1 MKMHR
6 RDDYRALIGG
16 EKWIY
21 SETYLT
27 VFLTEVFCQYW
38 PFRGHAREEA
48 GPENMQAMKLPPLNA
63 FRYFDIAAQTESFV
77 RAAEHLHVTHGAVSR
92 QVRLLEEHLGVD
104 LFERRNRAI
113 FLSPAGRALQGTT
126 QAIFEQLEGAVQR
139 LQQQARDNVLV
150 LSCEPTIAMRWL
162 IPRLSRFAA
171 AYPDIALHLM
181 AAGGPIDF
189 RKSGVDVAL
198 RRNDFPFDTRWHTR
212 ELAQECVGP
221 VCRPDLATAD
231 PAAVTRLHTRTRPDA
246 WQRWQQF
253 EAGEKAG
260 PAVQIG
266 RSDQWYEHFYLSLQ
280 AASAGLG
287 WAMASRLMAADELA
301 DGRLAAP
308 LGFVADGSSYYLIAP
323 APFAQDARLAA
334 LHGWLRTEMESG

>member
-1 MKMHR
+1 
-6 RDDYRALIGG
+6 
-16 EKWIY
+16 
-21 SETYLT
+21 
-27 VFLTEVFCQYW
+27 
-38 PFRGHAREEA
+38 
-48 GPENMQAMKLPPLNA
+48 
-63 FRYFDIAAQTESFV
+63 
-77 RAAEHLHVTHGAVSR
+77 
-92 QVRLLEEHLGVD
+92 
-104 LFERRNRAI
+104 
-113 FLSPAGRALQGTT
+113 
-126 QAIFEQLEGAVQR
+126 
-139 LQQQARDNVLV
+139 
-150 LSCEPTIAMRWL
+150 
-162 IPRLSRFAA
+162 
-171 AYPDIALHLM
+171 M